1 MSQNDK
7 QGIQEQ
13 ELRAL
18 EVRVEELIRACLQ
31 LKDEN
36 KTLRAREQE
45 LLDERERLSQ
55 KNTQA
60 RARVEDIIH
69 ASRATRGRGVSKPSD
84 PVVSSRY
91 SARNTAS
98 AAIRA
103 PSRS

>member
-13 ELRAL
+13 QLRTLELR
-18 EVRVEELIRACLQ
+18 VEALIRACAQ

-45 LLDERERLSQ
+45 LLDERERLAQ
-55 KNTQA
+55 KNSQA

-69 ASRATRGRGVSKPSD
+69 RLGQREDDA
-84 PVVSSRY
+84 
-91 SARNTAS
+91 
-98 AAIRA
+98 
-103 PSRS
+103 